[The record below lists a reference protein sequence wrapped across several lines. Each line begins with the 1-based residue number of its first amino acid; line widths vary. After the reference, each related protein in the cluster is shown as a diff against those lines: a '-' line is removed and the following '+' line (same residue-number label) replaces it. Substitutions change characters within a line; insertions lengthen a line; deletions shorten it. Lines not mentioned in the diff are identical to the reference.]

1 VSAKFISFDNGV
13 CRHLSERQ
21 PQKQLIEAAQACETV
36 QLGANLV
43 DAELRVVGH
52 VRRSATAHRG
62 WSAYFINPA

>member
-1 VSAKFISFDNGV
+1 
-13 CRHLSERQ
+13 
-21 PQKQLIEAAQACETV
+21 V